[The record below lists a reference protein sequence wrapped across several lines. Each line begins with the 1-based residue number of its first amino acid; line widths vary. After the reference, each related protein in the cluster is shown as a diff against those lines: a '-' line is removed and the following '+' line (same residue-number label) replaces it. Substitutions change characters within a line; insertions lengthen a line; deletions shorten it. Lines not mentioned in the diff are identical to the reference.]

1 MGLDQRWR
9 RAAIRAAGLR
19 AGQRVL
25 DLGAGTGDLAL
36 MTAERVA
43 PTGIVAAFDL
53 SHPMLRLA
61 QQKADRVPPG
71 YHVRTINGRAEQLPV
86 PDAAMDAVVS
96 AFVMRNVSDLP
107 RTLAECRRVLA
118 PGGRLVVATPNP
130 RSRCHRRFGVSWMG
144 LDPPRHLHLFPPGTL
159 RREAERAG
167 FRAEEVRTTLRD
179 AEGM

>member
-1 MGLDQRWR
+1 
-9 RAAIRAAGLR
+9 
-19 AGQRVL
+19 
-25 DLGAGTGDLAL
+25 

-107 RTLAECRRVLA
+107 RTLAECRRVLRR
-118 PGGRLVVATPNP
+118 GGG
-130 RSRCHRRFGVSWMG
+130 C
-144 LDPPRHLHLFPPGTL
+144 
-159 RREAERAG
+159 
-167 FRAEEVRTTLRD
+167 
-179 AEGM
+179 